1 MLKHN
6 SDDFKPVT
14 PRNVHRTWK
23 SSVKFVI
30 SSSRVCHVIDTPI
43 STVTSLCTNVG
54 TCPQFHSEERQVIQE
69 MVQVLVVDNVYTS
82 PAFGKNVNITYGQN
96 TNGPNTDATL
106 PVPTQMLAVQIEDF
120 RAQLSVFLHGSRG
133 PWGHIL
139 LEEMEKELSLRNTDR
154 E

>member
-1 MLKHN
+1 
-6 SDDFKPVT
+6 
-14 PRNVHRTWK
+14 
-23 SSVKFVI
+23 
-30 SSSRVCHVIDTPI
+30 
-43 STVTSLCTNVG
+43 
-54 TCPQFHSEERQVIQE
+54 